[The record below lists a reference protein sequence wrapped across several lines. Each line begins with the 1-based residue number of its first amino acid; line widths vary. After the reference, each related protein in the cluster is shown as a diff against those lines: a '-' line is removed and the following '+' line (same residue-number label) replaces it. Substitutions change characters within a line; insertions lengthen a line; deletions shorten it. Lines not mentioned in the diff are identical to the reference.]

1 LNETLT
7 LEDISRPPQGAF
19 SFPPA
24 ENTQDR
30 EEAAAEG
37 REAIAEG
44 SVGVLVLNGGMATR
58 FAGVVKGVDVHVLG
72 KSFLYWKLAQARAQ
86 GPAVPVFVMN
96 SPFTDEVTRRHL
108 DETGLSGPS
117 VRLFVQ
123 SVYPRERPDGTPF
136 VDPEGKPSMAGR
148 GHGDMLESFQKSGM
162 LDEFERMGCR
172 TLMVSNVDNLGAMLD
187 PVMVGMH
194 LARKKP
200 VTVEVARRKPSHKG
214 GIIASVRGRVQV
226 FEGFRWPDGFDLEG
240 YDFFNTN
247 TFYLDRQVL
256 VSPPALALHT
266 VVKEVGGQSVIQ
278 REKILGEVTEFLDAG
293 FLVVPDEGEGSRFIP
308 VKTPQELEASLE
320 VIRRVLGK
328 WGLR

>member
-1 LNETLT
+1 LNEPLT
-7 LEDISRPPQGAF
+7 LRDIAPPPKEAF

-24 ENTQDR
+24 AGTGEWER
-30 EEAAAEG
+30 AAAAG
-37 REAIAEG
+37 REAIAAG

-58 FAGVVKGVDVHVLG
+58 FSGVVKGVDVKIFG
-72 KSFLYWKLAQARAQ
+72 ESFLYWKLRQARVQ
-86 GPAVPVFVMN
+86 GQTVPVFVMN

-108 DETGLSGPS
+108 GEAGLADPS

-123 SVYPRERPDGTPF
+123 SVYPRERPDGSPF
-136 VDPEGKPSMAGR
+136 VDPEGRPSMAGR
-148 GHGDMLESFQKSGM
+148 GHGDMLESFAKAGM
-162 LDEFERMGCR
+162 LAEFEKLGCK

-187 PVMVGMH
+187 PVMAGMH
-194 LARKKP
+194 LLSGKP
-200 VTVEVARRKPSHKG
+200 VTVEAARRKPSHKG

-226 FEGFRWPDGFDLEG
+226 FEGFRWPEGFDLAG

-256 VSPPALALHT
+256 AHPPDLALHA

-278 REKILGEVTEFLDAG
+278 REKILGEVTELLDAA

-308 VKTPQELEASLE
+308 VKTPEELDASLGL
-320 VIRRVLGK
+320 IRRVLGK
-328 WGLR
+328 WNL